1 MNRLRLA
8 AFFVFTVFCAS
19 AFAQS
24 ASAQP
29 ATTQDADAAQK
40 AGQPRVL
47 VLPFQVNAGPKV
59 TAMGRELPLL
69 ISQRL
74 LNRGVEIVPAAE
86 AEALLN
92 GRDAAS
98 VDEAIAR
105 SLALQIGATHAVY
118 GSLSE
123 AGDMLSLDA
132 RLVEARG
139 SMSVPLYAE
148 QQGTRSLSAVSDS
161 VSGKIAADLKN
172 QRTISGVEVRGLR
185 VLDPDVVLLRLSMK
199 EGDPVDA
206 TMINNEFKRIWD
218 LGYFSDVSAEL
229 EGSAAH
235 PLLVFNVVEKPRIGA
250 ISVSGT
256 SELDDDDV
264 LAAISSKSGSI
275 LNEKILAD
283 DIQKITEL
291 YRKEGFYLAKVGY
304 RVEERDRGARLIF
317 EIEEGNKLYIKE
329 VAIDGVQRVDVDD
342 IKKELGLKERSIIS
356 FITGDGVLKEELLER
371 DTAAISLFYLN
382 RGFLDVGVSAPDVE
396 YEEDGIVITFTV
408 VEGKPYRVG
417 EVRFEGE
424 LIDSDA
430 VLRSL
435 VDMERLSQEKEFFR
449 LETLQDDMKKLTD
462 FYSDYGYAFA
472 DADGRP
478 IPVPGADPD
487 SEEGVVDVV
496 YRMTKKNRIYVRS
509 VLIEGTQRTRNNVV
523 LREMRLIDGDL
534 FSGAAL
540 RRSSERLQNLGYF
553 ETVDI
558 SIVPTD
564 NPEEVDLKVNL
575 KEQNSGAITL
585 GVGYSSYSKVG
596 FGGSIMERNLFGKGY
611 GLGFSGSFSARDTM
625 YTMQFVNPR
634 VYDSD
639 LSFGIDSYVW
649 DEEYDDFSKKTVG
662 ITFNFAHP
670 IGEYSSVGW
679 GYRLDHY
686 ELYEVEDY
694 ATQTIKDYEGNNLS
708 SVVHLYLRRSTIDN
722 IMRPSR
728 GTFAQIGMEYGG
740 TFLGGSDDF
749 VKLTG
754 EFGYYHSLRRFH
766 VLHFKTEVGAVV
778 RNSDNVVPVFERF
791 YLGGINSVRGYSM
804 SDMSPRDQRTDEEI
818 GGDRM
823 GYVNLEYIYT
833 FQPELGL
840 AIVPFVDAG
849 FSLDTGNNR
858 YDFSDAFGVSTGL
871 ELRWNSPIGDLRFAY
886 GFPLKEVYDKKR
898 SSGRFE
904 FTMGQ
909 GF

>member
-1 MNRLRLA
+1 MNRLRVA
-8 AFFVFTVFCAS
+8 AFFVFTVLCAGVFVRP
-19 AFAQS
+19 ALAQNTGA
-24 ASAQP
+24 AS
-29 ATTQDADAAQK
+29 DVSK
-40 AGQPRVL
+40 VRVL

-59 TAMGRELPLL
+59 AAMGRDLPSL

-74 LNRGVEIVPAAE
+74 LSRKIEVVSTARAQSV
-86 AEALLN
+86 LN
-92 GRDAAS
+92 GREPAS
-98 VDEAIAR
+98 VDENLAR
-105 SLALQIGATHAVY
+105 VLALEAGATHAVF

-123 AGDMLSLDA
+123 VGDMLSLDA

-148 QQGTRSLSAVSDS
+148 QRGVRSLSAVADS

-172 QRTISGVEVRGLR
+172 QRTISGVEVRGLK
-185 VLDPDVVLLRLSMK
+185 VLDPDVVLLRLTMK
-199 EGDPVDA
+199 PGDPVDA

-229 EGSAAH
+229 EGGQAH
-235 PLLVFNVVEKPRIGA
+235 PLLVFNVVEKPRIGT
-250 ISVSGT
+250 ISVTGT
-256 SELDDDDV
+256 KELDDDDV
-264 LAAISSKSGSI
+264 LAAVTSKSGSI

-304 RVEERDRGARLIF
+304 RIEERDRGARLVF
-317 EIEEGNKLYIKE
+317 EVEEGNKLYIKS
-329 VAIDGVQRVDVDD
+329 VVINGAKQVDEND
-342 IKKELGLKERSIIS
+342 IKKELGLKERGLFS
-356 FITGDGVLKEELLER
+356 FITGDGVLKEELRDR

-382 RGFLDVGVSAPDVE
+382 RGFLDVAVSAPDIQ
-396 YEEDGIVITFTV
+396 YEDDGIIVTFTV
-408 VEGKPYRVG
+408 QEGKPYRVG

-435 VDMERLSQEKEFFR
+435 VDMERLAKDDEFFR
-449 LETLQDDMKKLTD
+449 LETMQDDMKKLTE

-472 DADGRP
+472 DVDGRP
-478 IPVPGADPD
+478 MPVPDAEPG

-496 YRMTKKNRIYVRS
+496 YYLTKKNRIYVRS
-509 VLIEGTQRTRNNVV
+509 VLIDGTHRTRNNVV

-534 FSGAAL
+534 FSGSAL

-575 KEQNSGAITL
+575 KETNSGAITL

-611 GLGFSGSFSARDTM
+611 GLGFSGSFSSRDTI
-625 YTMQFVNPR
+625 YSLQFLNPR

-639 LSFGIDSYVW
+639 LSFGIDSYVM

-662 ITFNFAHP
+662 ATFNFAYP

-679 GYRLDHY
+679 GYRIDHY
-686 ELYEVEDY
+686 KLYDVQEY

-708 SVVHLYLRRSTIDN
+708 SVIHTYLRRSTIDN

-749 VKLTG
+749 IKLTG
-754 EFGYYHSLRRFH
+754 EFGYYHPLRRFH
-766 VLHFKTEVGAVV
+766 VLHFKTEVGAVL
-778 RNSDNVVPVFERF
+778 RNSSHIVPVFERF

-823 GYVNLEYIYT
+823 GYVNFEYIYT

-840 AIVPFVDAG
+840 AVVPFVDAG
-849 FSLDTGNNR
+849 FNLDTGNNR
-858 YDFSDAFGVSTGL
+858 YSFSDSTGVSAGL

-886 GFPLKEVYDKKR
+886 GFPLKEVYGRKR
-898 SSGRFE
+898 TSGRFE

>member
-8 AFFVFTVFCAS
+8 AFFVFAVLCAG
-19 AFAQS
+19 AFS
-24 ASAQP
+24 LP
-29 ATTQDADAAQK
+29 AAAQGEGSAPDANK
-40 AGQPRVL
+40 ARVL
-47 VLPFQVNAGPKV
+47 VLPFQVNAGQKV
-59 TAMGRELPLL
+59 AAMGRELPTL

-74 LNRGVEIVPAAE
+74 LSRKIEVVPTSQAE
-86 AEALLN
+86 KFLN

-98 VDEAIAR
+98 IDEAIAR
-105 SLALQIGATHAVY
+105 SLALEAGATHAVF

-132 RLVEARG
+132 RLIEVRG
-139 SMSVPLYAE
+139 SMNVPLYAE
-148 QQGTRSLSAVSDS
+148 QRGARSLSAVADS

-172 QRTISGVEVRGLR
+172 QRTISGVDVRGLK
-185 VLDPDVVLLRLSMK
+185 VLDPDVVLMRLSMK
-199 EGDPVDA
+199 QGDPVDA
-206 TMINNEFKRIWD
+206 TLINNEFKRIWD

-229 EGSAAH
+229 EGNPAN
-235 PLLVFNVVEKPRIGA
+235 PLLVFNVVEKPRISA
-250 ISVSGT
+250 ISVTGT

-264 LAAISSKSGSI
+264 LAAVSSKSGSI

-317 EIEEGNKLYIKE
+317 EIEEGNKLYIKSVVINGAE
-329 VAIDGVQRVDVDD
+329 RIDEDD
-342 IKKELGLKERSIIS
+342 IKKELGLKERGLFS
-356 FITGDGVLKEELLER
+356 FITGDGVLKEELRDR
-371 DTAAISLFYLN
+371 DTAAISLYYLN
-382 RGFLDVGVSAPDVE
+382 RGFLDVAVSAPEID
-396 YEEDGIVITFTV
+396 YEDDGIVVTFTV
-408 VEGKPYRVG
+408 QEGKPYRVG

-430 VLRSL
+430 TLRSL
-435 VDMERLSQEKEFFR
+435 VDMERLAGENEFFR
-449 LETLQDDMKKLTD
+449 LETMQDDMKKLTD

-478 IPVPGADPD
+478 MPVPGSDPD

-496 YRMTKKNRIYVRS
+496 YYMTKKNRIYVRS
-509 VLIEGTQRTRNNVV
+509 VIIDGTYRTRNNVV

-534 FSGAAL
+534 FSGSAL

-553 ETVDI
+553 DTVDI

-575 KEQNSGAITL
+575 KETNSGAITL

-611 GLGFSGSFSARDTM
+611 GLGFSGSFSSRDTI
-625 YTMQFVNPR
+625 YSLQFVNPR

-639 LSFGIDSYVW
+639 LSFGIDSYVM

-662 ITFNFAHP
+662 ATFNFAYP

-679 GYRLDHY
+679 GYRIDHY
-686 ELYEVEDY
+686 KLYEVQDY

-708 SVVHLYLRRSTIDN
+708 SVVHTYLRRSTIDN

-749 VKLTG
+749 IKLTG
-754 EFGYYHSLRRFH
+754 EFGYYHQLRRFH
-766 VLHFKTEVGAVV
+766 VLHFKTEVGAVLK
-778 RNSDNVVPVFERF
+778 NSSHIVPVFERF

-804 SDMSPRDQRTDEEI
+804 SDMSPRDPRTDEEI

-840 AIVPFVDAG
+840 AVVPFVDAG
-849 FSLDTGNNR
+849 FNLDTDNSR
-858 YDFSDAFGVSTGL
+858 YSFSDASGVSAGL

-886 GFPLKEVYDKKR
+886 GFPLKKVYGDKR
-898 SSGRFE
+898 TSGRFE